1 MASKL
6 RSGFIISDLDKKI
19 DKAVIKGLN
28 KFAYYLHG
36 KILDVTPLD
45 TGELRRSISV
55 REANEKNL
63 EAEIVSSGA
72 IAPYNVYVH
81 EIPKTNYTTRGTGAK
96 FMERPFE
103 EEKHKI
109 KDFITKEVKND
120 K

>member
-1 MASKL
+1 MSN
-6 RSGFIISDLDKKI
+6 IDKKL
-19 DKAVIKGLN
+19 DKAVAKALN
-28 KFAYYLHG
+28 KFSNHLHG
-36 KILDVTPLD
+36 IILNVTPLD

-55 REANEKNL
+55 KEADENNL
-63 EAEIVSSGA
+63 EAEIISSGA

-81 EIPKTNYTTRGTGAK
+81 EIPFTHYTTEGTGYK

-109 KDFITKEVKND
+109 KDFIKNEVKND

>member
-1 MASKL
+1 MSN
-6 RSGFIISDLDKKI
+6 IDKKI
-19 DKAVIKGLN
+19 DKAVAKALN
-28 KFAYYLHG
+28 KFVNHLYG
-36 KILDVTPLD
+36 KILDVTPMD

-55 REANEKNL
+55 KEADENNL
-63 EAEIVSSGA
+63 EAEIISSGA

-81 EIPKTNYTTRGTGAK
+81 EIPKTNYTTEGTGAK

-109 KDFITKEVKND
+109 KDFIKNEVKND

>member
-1 MASKL
+1 MSN
-6 RSGFIISDLDKKI
+6 IDKKLN
-19 DKAVIKGLN
+19 KAVAKGLN
-28 KFAYYLHG
+28 KFSNYLYG

-55 REANEKNL
+55 KEADENNL
-63 EAEIVSSGA
+63 EAEIISSGA

-81 EIPKTNYTTRGTGAK
+81 EIPFAHYTTKGTGHK

-109 KDFITKEVKND
+109 KDFIKNEVKND